1 MSLSDIVLSSDV
13 TQCNQVACVL
23 MARWKPDAVGRL
35 QEAAME
41 LYREPGY
48 DKVTV
53 AEIAARAGLT
63 PRTFFR
69 YFPDKREVL
78 FFGTEKLEASVA
90 SGVMAAPGG
99 TPAIEAV
106 ATALA
111 PVARLSDEDPSHADF
126 ARQRHAVI
134 QANVELRERERSKQA
149 SLASAMVAALRRRG
163 VTESAARLAAE
174 AGLAA
179 FTVGFERWIDDPAR
193 RKMGTHVREAM
204 RGLASVVRGSVVL
217 DHATTPQGTAAV
229 EASRKKSKAKQ
240 RRR

>member
-1 MSLSDIVLSSDV
+1 
-13 TQCNQVACVL
+13 
-23 MARWKPDAVGRL
+23 MARWGPNAARRL

-48 DKVTV
+48 HAVTV

-63 PRTFFR
+63 RRTFFR

-78 FFGTEKLEASVA
+78 FFGTEKLAALVTE
-90 SGVMAAPGG
+90 GVMAAPPG

-111 PVARLSDEDPSHADF
+111 PVAQLSDEDPTHAAF

-134 QANVELRERERSKQA
+134 QANAELRERELSKHA
-149 SLASAMVAALRRRG
+149 SLASAIAAALRYRG
-163 VTESAARLAAE
+163 VTEPAARLAAE

-179 FTVGFERWIDDPAR
+179 FTVGFEQWIGDPER
-193 RKMGTHVREAM
+193 RPMGTHVREAM
-204 RGLASVVRGSVVL
+204 RGLGSVVVGSVVL
-217 DHATTPQGTAAV
+217 KQVATRGRTTAV
-229 EASRKKSKAKQ
+229 ETSRKTTTAK
-240 RRR
+240 RRRR